1 MEGILCDTSILILEL
16 LQVDIFQAFDERFDA
31 ALCKSRNVTKF
42 FKPAFRLAG
51 NAVFNGTKVLAP
63 RISSIIVNTL
73 ADLIAIIIRPGVH
86 PTVATDTHFDV
97 HGFQKHV
104 IHGYES
110 IKCIQLV
117 ITGILR

>member
-1 MEGILCDTSILILEL
+1 MEGILCDTSTLILEL

-73 ADLIAIIIRPGVH
+73 
-86 PTVATDTHFDV
+86 TD
-97 HGFQKHV
+97 
-104 IHGYES
+104 
-110 IKCIQLV
+110 
-117 ITGILR
+117 